1 MPVGGREL
9 AQSGVEPGPETG
21 RLLRAFEDSW
31 IADDF
36 PSDGHAE
43 RLAALVNPPRG

>member
-1 MPVGGREL
+1 MPVGGRDL
-9 AQSGVEPGPETG
+9 ARLGIDPGPETG
-21 RLLRAFEDSW
+21 RLLKAFEDRW

-43 RLAALVNPPRG
+43 SLAALVRAPHG